1 MPLPPAA
8 AESFR
13 GAIAAG
19 AFLEAERLLQIYC
32 REVEDAWNAATS
44 DAERRTIADQ
54 VTETLAWA
62 RTATL
67 SARSHVQHKLILLNR
82 ASAYNGSPRT
92 QKTVDCG
99 V

>member
-1 MPLPPAA
+1 MPLPLAA

-13 GAIAAG
+13 GAVATG

-44 DAERRTIADQ
+44 DDERKAIADQ

-82 ASAYNGSPRT
+82 ASAYNGSARN
-92 QKTVDCG
+92 QKTIDRG
-99 V
+99 A